1 MEPRKVQKVGYST
14 LSVSIPMNWAKKM
27 GIKKGDLVF
36 ISEEN
41 DGALR
46 LTPEPS
52 KAEDSKV
59 YVVNVDRCDNTKI
72 LERVIVGSY
81 VLGRNMIRVES
92 ERRLMR
98 EQIESIRNVT
108 QRLLGIGIIEES
120 DRHLLLQCSIDPKN
134 FPLET
139 VIRRLYVITSIMF
152 KESIDALIDGDTELA
167 KDAIMREHEA
177 DTIYWLLARLL
188 SSAQQSRMVADTIGI
203 IDPMEIVENSLVAW
217 FLEMVGDRLMIIAT
231 NILELE
237 KYGDDWK
244 EDFAERLSQ
253 IGQISFTM
261 LDKAV
266 NSMFEGD
273 MKVASDAVDLFEAI
287 ETEEGRLLKELQGKT
302 DLDVTSLIS
311 AIAWD
316 MKIIAEHSAAIAEIS
331 IDSIL
336 KGENDFCAVRE
347 MPASE

>member
-1 MEPRKVQKVGYST
+1 
-14 LSVSIPMNWAKKM
+14 
-27 GIKKGDLVF
+27 
-36 ISEEN
+36 
-41 DGALR
+41 
-46 LTPEPS
+46 
-52 KAEDSKV
+52 
-59 YVVNVDRCDNTKI
+59 
-72 LERVIVGSY
+72 
-81 VLGRNMIRVES
+81 
-92 ERRLMR
+92 
-98 EQIESIRNVT
+98 
-108 QRLLGIGIIEES
+108 
-120 DRHLLLQCSIDPKN
+120 
-134 FPLET
+134 
-139 VIRRLYVITSIMF
+139 
-152 KESIDALIDGDTELA
+152 
-167 KDAIMREHEA
+167 MREHEA

-203 IDPMEIVENSLVAW
+203 VDPMEIVENSLVAW

-336 KGENDFCAVRE
+336 KVENDFCAVRE